1 MYGIKGAECQEK
13 IDRCGFR
20 VCTDDR
26 NVLEHVK
33 RRKRMKKGI
42 VALLI
47 VLMAMSSM
55 VFAQGSSESSGSTVK
70 TIGVSMPTK
79 SLQRWNQDGSNMKA
93 QLEAAGYKVDL
104 QYAGDNDI
112 PTQVN
117 QVENMI
123 LNDNVLV
130 IASIDGS
137 SLTEVLK
144 EAKKKNVPVIAYDRL
159 IMNSDAVSYYATFDN
174 YGVGVIQGEFIRD
187 ALKLDTRSDS
197 VNMEFFTGA
206 PDDNNC
212 VFFWGGAMSILDP
225 YIKSGKIK
233 VLSGQTEKA
242 QCSTPNWSTEE
253 AQKRMENLITSNKY
267 APNGTHLDAVL
278 CSNDSTAQGVTT
290 ALIGA
295 GFTKDNFPVVTGQDC
310 DVTSVKNMLAGTQ
323 SMSVFKDTRTLAE
336 KVVAMVDALMKGSKP
351 EINDTKTYNNG
362 TGIIPSYLCTPV
374 YASKDNLV
382 QLLVDSGYYTK
393 AQIGLK

>member
-1 MYGIKGAECQEK
+1 
-13 IDRCGFR
+13 
-20 VCTDDR
+20 
-26 NVLEHVK
+26 
-33 RRKRMKKGI
+33 MKK
-42 VALLI
+42 VLI
-47 VLMAMSSM
+47 AMMVVLMAMGM
-55 VFAQGSSESSGSTVK
+55 VFAQGGSETSTAAPAGAK
-70 TIGVSMPTK
+70 KIGVSMPTK

-123 LNDNVLV
+123 LSDDALV

-144 EAKKKNVPVIAYDRL
+144 EAKKKNIPVIAYDRL

-174 YGVGVIQGEFIRD
+174 FGVGVIQGKYVAD
-187 ALKLDTRSDS
+187 ALKLETRSDS

-212 VFFWGGAMSILDP
+212 VFFWGGAMSVLEP
-225 YIKSGKIK
+225 YIKNGKIK

-267 APNGTHLDAVL
+267 APNGTKLDAVL
-278 CSNDSTAQGVTT
+278 CSNDSTAQGVTN
-290 ALIGA
+290 ALVGA
-295 GFTKDNFPVVTGQDC
+295 GYSGANFPIVTGQDC
-310 DVTSVKNMLAGTQ
+310 DVPSVKNMIAGTQ
-323 SMSVFKDTRTLAE
+323 SMSVFKDTRTLAQ

-351 EINDTKTYNNG
+351 EINDTKTYDNG
-362 TGIIPSYLCTPV
+362 TGVIPSYLCTPV
-374 YASKDNLV
+374 YANKDNITS
-382 QLLVDSGYYTK
+382 LLVDSGYYTK
-393 AQIGLK
+393 AQLGL